1 MTTSK
6 MPSTGSM
13 KRLKVEKVYVG
24 VMSGIRA
31 IVIPFIIMGQAY
43 RREAGMPV
51 FLVRQ
56 GSNGSSSVIA
66 AMFRNMPTMQ

>member
-6 MPSTGSM
+6 TPSTGSM

-24 VMSGIRA
+24 VMSGIRTF
-31 IVIPFIIMGQAY
+31 VIPFIIMGQAY
-43 RREAGMPV
+43 RREAGIPV

-56 GSNGSSSVIA
+56 GSSGRNSVTA
-66 AMFRNMPTMQ
+66 AMFRNITALL